1 MNDWEKDLKI
11 YRLEQAPP
19 KYENYQEYFEKYF
32 AEHDETYLACRIPL
46 RKQIPAILA
55 HE

>member
-1 MNDWEKDLKI
+1 MNNWEKDLKI

-32 AEHDETYLACRIPL
+32 VLLICIIFARGFP
-46 RKQIPAILA
+46 
-55 HE
+55 

>member
-19 KYENYQEYFEKYF
+19 KYENYQEYFERYF
-32 AEHDETYLACRIPL
+32 AEA
-46 RKQIPAILA
+46 
-55 HE
+55 